1 MKEIQSDICCIF
13 NIGPHYREPI
23 YQAIANQFHCDF
35 YFGDKVST
43 NIKKF
48 DYDNL
53 PGYKRTLK
61 RCNIAKEFYWQRSA
75 VNLLFKPYK
84 TYIITGEPFCLSTW
98 VLLLLSKFTRK
109 KCIAWTHGWYGKE
122 RGIKKIIK
130 KAFFKLF
137 SHLLTYNEYTIP
149 LLEKEGIKRKDIT
162 CIANS
167 LDSHKQL
174 EIRKQLHKTD
184 IFTKHFNN
192 DNPVILYC
200 GRIQK
205 VKKLEMIVDSAKEL
219 IERGAPVNI
228 VFVGKDDENVNLESY
243 SRELGIENNVWMY
256 GPCYDEEKLGE
267 IFYNSAVCVSPGNVG
282 LTAIHSLTFGCPVV
296 THDNFTMQ
304 MPEFEA
310 IKEGVTGSFFKEN
323 DPNDLTSKIELWIA
337 KKVEER
343 EQARTEAFREIDR
356 KWNVD
361 SQIETLKKVVGL
373 NKRNT

>member
-1 MKEIQSDICCIF
+1 MKVQSDICCVF

-23 YQAIANQFHCDF
+23 YQAMANQIHCDF
-35 YFGDKVST
+35 YLGDRVST

-48 DYDNL
+48 NYENL
-53 PGYKRTLK
+53 PGYKKTLK
-61 RCNIAKEFYWQRSA
+61 RLNIFKEFYWQRGA
-75 VNLLFKPYK
+75 VSILFKPYK

-122 RGIKKIIK
+122 KGIKKIIK
-130 KAFFKLF
+130 KTFFKLF

-149 LLEKEGIKRKDIT
+149 LLEKEGLKRENIT

-167 LDSHKQL
+167 LNSHKQL
-174 EIRKQLHKTD
+174 EIRKQLQRTN

-205 VKKLEMIVDSAKEL
+205 VKKLEMIIDSAKTL
-219 IERGAPVNI
+219 IENGVPVNV
-228 VFVGKDDENVNLESY
+228 VFVGKDDENVNLGNY
-243 SRELGIENNVWMY
+243 SKELGIESNVWMY

-337 KKVEER
+337 KKAEER

-356 KWNVD
+356 KWNID
-361 SQIETLKKVVGL
+361 CQIETLKSVL
-373 NKRNT
+373 NK

>member
-1 MKEIQSDICCIF
+1 MKVQSDICCVF

-23 YQAIANQFHCDF
+23 YQAMANQIHCDF
-35 YFGDKVST
+35 YLGDRVST

-48 DYDNL
+48 NYENL
-53 PGYKRTLK
+53 PGYKKTLK
-61 RCNIAKEFYWQRSA
+61 RLNIFKEFYWQRGA
-75 VNLLFKPYK
+75 VRLLFKPYK

-122 RGIKKIIK
+122 KGIKKIIK
-130 KAFFKLF
+130 KTFFKLF

-149 LLEKEGIKRKDIT
+149 LLEKEGIKRENIT

-167 LDSHKQL
+167 LNSHKQL
-174 EIRKQLHKTD
+174 EIRKQLQRTD

-205 VKKLEMIVDSAKEL
+205 VKKLEMIIDSAKAL
-219 IERGAPVNI
+219 IKNGVPVNV
-228 VFVGKDDENVNLESY
+228 VFVGKDDENVNLGNY
-243 SRELGIENNVWMY
+243 SKEQGIEEKVWMY
-256 GPCYDEEKLGE
+256 GPCYDEKELGE

-310 IKEGVTGSFFKEN
+310 IKEGITGSFFKGN
-323 DPNDLTSKIELWIA
+323 DQNDLTSKIKLWIN
-337 KKVEER
+337 KNEEER
-343 EQARTEAFREIDR
+343 EQARTEAFKEIDR

-361 SQIETLKKVVGL
+361 CQIEILKNVLCKY
-373 NKRNT
+373 KR